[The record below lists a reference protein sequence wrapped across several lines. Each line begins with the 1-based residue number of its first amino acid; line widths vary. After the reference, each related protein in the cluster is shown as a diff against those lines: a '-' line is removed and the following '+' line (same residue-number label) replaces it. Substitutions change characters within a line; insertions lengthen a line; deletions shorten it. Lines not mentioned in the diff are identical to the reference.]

1 MHLRAVWTS
10 IVIILL
16 LTMLFAGLET
26 SQATAAIG
34 YGPLASTFNIR
45 GTEVSLEAN
54 PNSSLHAA
62 GTTDTIQ
69 GSNASTSVAGDAKK
83 YVIFRDDDIS
93 ARSLNTL
100 QAINQVHI
108 DENVPVTLAVI
119 PHPNANGTGNELLTE
134 PLYSYLRSIQG
145 NPLFEFAQHGYD
157 HVNYVANAS
166 DSPVQEGLVPA
177 RPYADLD
184 GSPNRSEFRER
195 PYEDQ
200 YTAIKQGR
208 DDLRA
213 AFGVTPTTFVPPF
226 NTGDNNT
233 LKALNALRFT
243 LYSTSLAD
251 FHVQAENLQGITV
264 QGETFGLGWK
274 NDTLWKW
281 RVQNLTKYTDAALDA
296 AAPGDSIVIYY
307 HYWTFNKQDGSPDLA
322 NIGLLKQYIE
332 HLKNRG
338 DVLFTTLGGQQVLKA
353 SSAPAVCAQDANN
366 LDVFAR
372 TAYNTYWHNRW
383 NSTKGWS
390 YWEPLGGMLIAS
402 PASIALTSDTI
413 DVFMRGSEGTIRQMH
428 YNGTEWS
435 QISGF
440 LAFDTGPRTC
450 LGR

>member
-16 LTMLFAGLET
+16 LSSLFAGLEIAH
-26 SQATAAIG
+26 ATAVIG
-34 YGPLASTFNIR
+34 SGPLAATSNIG
-45 GTEVSLEAN
+45 GTRVLSEAN
-54 PNSSLHAA
+54 PNSSSHAE
-62 GTTDTIQ
+62 GTTATTQ
-69 GSNASTSVAGDAKK
+69 GSIASTSVASSAKK
-83 YVIFRDDDIS
+83 YVVFRDDDIS
-93 ARSLNTL
+93 PRSLNTL
-100 QAINQVHI
+100 HAINQVHI

-157 HVNYVANAS
+157 HGNNVANAS
-166 DSPVQEGLVPA
+166 GSPSQEGLVLG

-184 GSPNRSEFRER
+184 GSPNRSEFRGR

-200 YTAIKQGR
+200 YAAIKQGR
-208 DDLRA
+208 DDMRA

-233 LKALNALRFT
+233 LKALNALGFT
-243 LYSTSLAD
+243 LYSTSPDD
-251 FHVQAENLQGITV
+251 FHVQTANLQGITV

-281 RVQNLTKYTDAALDA
+281 RMQNLTKYTDAALDA
-296 AAPGDSIVIYY
+296 AAPGDSIVVYY

-322 NIGLLKQYIE
+322 NLGLLKQYIE
-332 HLKNRG
+332 HLKSRS

-353 SSAPAVCAQDANN
+353 SSAPAVCAQNANG
-366 LDVFAR
+366 LDVFVR

-390 YWEPLGGMLIAS
+390 YWEPIGGILIAS
-402 PASIALTSDTI
+402 PASISLTSGTI
-413 DVFMRGSEGTIRQMH
+413 DVFVRGSEGAVRQTH
-428 YNGTEWS
+428 YNGTEWF
-435 QISGF
+435 QINGF
-440 LAFDTGPRTC
+440 LALDTGPPVC